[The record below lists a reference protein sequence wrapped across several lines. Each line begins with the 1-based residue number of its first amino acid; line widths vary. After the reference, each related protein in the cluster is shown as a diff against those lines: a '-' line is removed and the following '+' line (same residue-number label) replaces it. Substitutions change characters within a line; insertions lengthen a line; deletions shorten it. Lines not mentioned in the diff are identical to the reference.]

1 MNLKN
6 KTLTSLIILLIGV
19 LAPYK
24 TNGAEDQ
31 IKIPFEYLNDAL
43 TTPDAVISTQHVEK
57 LSWELLISARAYRVK
72 GKLGTALDLLTPRV
86 PQTYESNTSP
96 LALFAEMEIA
106 WNLTEAGY
114 AKEAQ
119 VITNRYSDAIRISND
134 STLLSFHFFL
144 RGFIAEYENPPLAS
158 ELFNKALL
166 TSPLINTAFKSI
178 IQSHLAKLYL
188 DGGMI
193 NEAEKVIKP
202 IAVPELA
209 SSNTFLYREAIIAN
223 FNFLLKKNSEIEAM
237 AFLKTAITT
246 ATLISDTATL
256 LQLYYYQFRQ
266 KQKSPHLFLENDQG
280 AYILLTKKIGW
291 GTVRQ
296 TFTND
301 TSLINNLERFF
312 PGSTNKLP
320 SLLSSIY
327 QENHKLASTIS
338 HLVLFPKDIE
348 DASKDKYFFR
358 DYLVIALIILVL
370 LMTYIL
376 IRAKKRLKEINIKY
390 KEKAD
395 KIKATGLNKGSFSSP
410 IGKQSLYYFNIAAWT
425 IKTSG
430 DQVYSLIEKYNL
442 ESIPIKSFTHYF
454 EVDPPQ
460 LIELFSEKS
469 KEVFKSLVHSAKT
482 VPWIWHKEEVAL
494 NNPDQSQKSYELFA
508 FGNESEEISF
518 LLRPLPVGEPLM
530 SNTLPFPA
538 KELFNSIPIPVFI
551 KDKNFKLVYVNQAF
565 TEVIQKKTDQLI
577 GKTDFDLFPQSQA
590 EIFRQSDEKV
600 LKGIT
605 HSFEEES
612 QQRTGKTHFYITKK
626 LITNP
631 NDSEPFIIG
640 VMQDISYRVSAD
652 QELIRMRDEAVQ
664 LTRNKS
670 EFLANMS
677 HEIRTPMN
685 AILGM
690 AELLGESALDAE
702 QRELTEI
709 VFKAANNL
717 LQLINDILDLSKIE
731 ARQVKIRQEPYFLV
745 TLIHEVVSMLNYSR
759 QDKAVDII
767 TDIDPNIPEQLI
779 GDEFRLRQIIT
790 NLANNAL
797 KFTKKGNVTI
807 KCRFIQHPSPFLRFE
822 IIDTGTGV
830 PEEHIPFLFNP
841 FYQVEIKS
849 KLPRG
854 TGLGLAISKQLALA
868 MGGQIGV
875 ESVPG
880 KGSNF
885 WFTIPVKQQIVQE
898 SPSLSQE
905 STKSKGLEILIVED
919 NATNQQLLVA
929 NLRKYHVNTTLADN
943 GKEAVEFYKTGHFD
957 LVLMDIQ
964 MPIMDG
970 FEAAKLIRE
979 FEEASSN
986 KRTPLV
992 AVTAYTIENE
1002 LNPDFDGIL
1011 RKPYHSDELRSLL
1024 LKFFPNIELKK

>member
-1 MNLKN
+1 MNLKK

-24 TNGAEDQ
+24 TIGAENQ
-31 IKIPFEYLNDAL
+31 VKIPFEYINDAL
-43 TTPDAVISTQHVEK
+43 TTPDAVISSQSGK
-57 LSWELLISARAYRVK
+57 NLSWDLLISARAFRTK
-72 GKLGTALDLLTPRV
+72 GKLISALNLLTPRV
-86 PQTYESNTSP
+86 PQSNEANTST
-96 LALFAEMEIA
+96 LALFAELEIA

-114 AKEAQ
+114 SKEAQ
-119 VITNRYSDAIRISND
+119 LITNKYSEAIRISND
-134 STLLSFHFFL
+134 STLLSLHFFL
-144 RGFIAEYENPPLAS
+144 RGFIAESENPPLAS
-158 ELFNKALL
+158 ELFSKALL
-166 TSPLINTAFKSI
+166 TNPPNNTAFKSV

-188 DGGMI
+188 DGRMLH
-193 NEAEKVIKP
+193 EAEKVINP
-202 IAVPELA
+202 IAIAELA
-209 SSNTFLYREAIIAN
+209 SSNTFLYREAILAN
-223 FNFLLKKNSEIEAM
+223 FNLLLKKNSVVEAM

-246 ATLISDTATL
+246 ATLNSDTATL
-256 LQLYYYQFRQ
+256 MQLYYFQFKA
-266 KQKSPHLFLENDQG
+266 KQKSPHLFLEKDQG
-280 AYILLTKKIGW
+280 AYILLSKEKGW
-291 GTVRQ
+291 GSIRQ
-296 TFTND
+296 TFIND
-301 TSLINNLERFF
+301 TSLINNLDLFL
-312 PGSTNKLP
+312 PGSTYKLP
-320 SLLSSIY
+320 SLLSTIY
-327 QENHKLASTIS
+327 EENHKLNSTIAQ
-338 HLVLFPKDIE
+338 LELYPRDINTQSE
-348 DASKDKYFFR
+348 SFLLRNYFI
-358 DYLVIALIILVL
+358 LLLIILLL
-370 LMTYIL
+370 LMTFVV
-376 IRAKKRLKEINIKY
+376 IRVKKRLKETNNKY
-390 KEKAD
+390 LEEVSKA
-395 KIKATGLNKGSFSSP
+395 KLNVINKGSFSSA
-410 IGKQSLYYFNIAAWT
+410 IGKQSLNYFNIAGWT
-425 IKTSG
+425 INITK
-430 DQVYSLIEKYNL
+430 DQAYSLVEKHNL
-442 ESIPIKSFTHYF
+442 ESIPIKNLNHYF
-454 EVDPPQ
+454 TEENPL

-469 KEVFKSLVHSAKT
+469 KDVFKSLLHSAEA
-482 VPWIWHKEEVAL
+482 VPWIWHKGEVYL
-494 NNPDQSQKSYELFA
+494 NSQDLSQRGFELFA
-508 FGNESEEISF
+508 FGNKNNEISF
-518 LLRPLPVGEPLM
+518 LLRPKPQGEPFISSSLA
-530 SNTLPFPA
+530 FPA

-551 KDKNFKLVYVNQAF
+551 KDKNFRLVYVNQAF
-565 TEVIQKKTDQLI
+565 SKVTQRTTEQLL
-577 GKTDFDLFPQSQA
+577 GKTDFDLFSQSQA
-590 EIFRQSDEKV
+590 ELFRQSDEKV

-612 QQRTGKTHFYITKK
+612 QHRTVKTHFYITKK

-631 NDSEPFIIG
+631 IDAEPYIIG

-731 ARQVKIRQEPYFLV
+731 AGQIKIRQEPYFLV
-745 TLIHEVVSMLNYSR
+745 TLIHEIVSMLNYSR
-759 QDKAVDII
+759 HDKAVDII
-767 TDIDPNIPEQLI
+767 TDLDPNIPEQLT

-797 KFTKKGNVTI
+797 KFTKVGSVKI
-807 KCRFIQHPSPFLRFE
+807 KCKFIPHPSPFLRFE
-822 IIDTGTGV
+822 IIDTGSGV

-841 FYQVEIKS
+841 FYQVEVKS

-875 ESVPG
+875 ESVVG

-885 WFTIPVKQQIVQE
+885 WFTIPVKQLNVQE
-898 SPSLSQE
+898 LPTPIQE
-905 STKSKGLEILIVED
+905 NIKTKGLEILIVED

-929 NLRKYHVNTTLADN
+929 NLRKYQVNTTLADN
-943 GKEAVEFYKTGHFD
+943 GKEAVEFYKTGYFD
-957 LVLMDIQ
+957 MILMDIQ

-970 FEAAKLIRE
+970 LEATKLIRE
-979 FEEASSN
+979 YEELSAK

-1002 LNPDFDGIL
+1002 LSSDFDGFL